1 MADGTNPIQP
11 KTRETRQ
18 IAGRILGPGDT
29 ISEVVLLSPH
39 KDILK
44 VGEFVYYEARVS
56 PSSAPRKI
64 ICRITSCQSIQNF
77 PDYMF
82 TNPDIPPSELSR
94 LLGFDEAHELYRV
107 EAAVLGY
114 FDHHMKSFVNPR
126 LAPDQ
131 GQPVFLVPSEE
142 LKSVISSKVEEPGSA
157 HVGHLF
163 YRPEGE
169 VPVYLDVA
177 ELVSKHL
184 AVLAATGSGKS
195 YTVGVILEEIMGKFN
210 KGSILVI
217 DPHGEYDTLRYM
229 KTPAYADKLLD
240 PAEGYVPEVKVITQ
254 ADFKVRISDLSFSD
268 WQHVLKGASD
278 KMMNILKDVI
288 NSLQHDGNVGRHYT
302 LDDIIHKLNR
312 SHGESQI
319 DESSVRGLEWRLKEY
334 GRKEIFSDSEHL
346 PLKEIFAPGQV
357 TVLQLPEVRE
367 EDQQLITS
375 IILQRI
381 LKARVGTLKNKFAHD
396 HEFFIDF
403 PVFIVLEEAH
413 RFSPAFGESRSKHIL
428 KTILS
433 EGRKFGIGT
442 CLVSQRPGKLD
453 SDTLSQCLSQ
463 VIMKIINPTDQDNI
477 KQSVEGVTGDM
488 LKELPSLTKGQAI
501 IVGEAVNTPVL
512 VKIRK
517 RYTKHGGESRNAPQ
531 EWLAKMSPRE
541 LEAKKREEA
550 PRVVENKQ
558 RKLFR

>member
-1 MADGTNPIQP
+1 MPTTTDPTTPPTSPA
-11 KTRETRQ
+11 

-39 KDILK
+39 KDVLK
-44 VGEFVYYEARVS
+44 VGEFVYYQAGVS
-56 PSSAPRKI
+56 PRTLRI

-82 TNPDIPPSELSR
+82 SNPDIPPSELSGV
-94 LLGFDEAHELYRV
+94 LGFTDVHELYRV
-107 EAAVLGY
+107 TAAVLGY
-114 FDHHMKSFVNPR
+114 FDLAMKSFVNPR

-131 GQPVFLVPSEE
+131 GEPVFLVPSEE
-142 LKSVISSKVEEPGSA
+142 LRQIISSKVNEPGSA

-195 YTVGVILEEIMGKFN
+195 YTVGVILEEIMGRHN
-210 KGSILVI
+210 KGSVLVI
-217 DPHGEYDTLRYM
+217 DPHGEYDTLLHM
-229 KTPAYADKLLD
+229 KMPTYAERLLD
-240 PAEGYVPEVKVITQ
+240 LDEDYVPEVKVITQ
-254 ADFKVRISDLSFSD
+254 KDFRIRISDLEFSD
-268 WQHVLKGASD
+268 WHHVLKGASD
-278 KMMNILKDVI
+278 KMIGILKDVI
-288 NSLQHDGNVGRHYT
+288 NSLKHDGRVGRHYT
-302 LDDIIHKLNR
+302 LDDIIHGLTR
-312 SHGESQI
+312 SYGDSLV

-334 GRKEIFSDSEHL
+334 GRKEIFSDSEHV
-346 PLKEIFAPGQV
+346 PLKELFAPGQI

-381 LKARVGTLKNKFAHD
+381 LKARVWTMKQQVPSD
-396 HEFFIDF
+396 SEFHIDF

-453 SDTLSQCLSQ
+453 SDTLSQCLTQ

-477 KQSVEGVTGDM
+477 KQSVEGITSDM

-501 IVGEAVNTPVL
+501 IVGEAINTPVL
-512 VKIRK
+512 VQVRQ
-517 RYTKHGGESRNAPQ
+517 RYTRHGGASHDAPT
-531 EWLAKMSPRE
+531 EWLKKMSPQE
-541 LEAKKREEA
+541 LRAKEREEA
-550 PRVVENKQ
+550 PRTFESKQ
-558 RKLFR
+558 KRLFR